1 MKFIVILLLIISTNP
16 LISRG
21 QKFNPAINKDSL
33 VKTIVKDMP
42 DDKKKEF
49 LTEYDSANEQAKE
62 FFLVMFSM
70 PRSSK
75 KELVE
80 NIKSNYANIDAL
92 KTGYEKLVP
101 QGFIVSIEFNPA
113 ENLLSMPESI
123 SLTIVRK
130 AGKDSVPMQDWNL
143 PYHSAKL
150 DEMLKVVGWNYET
163 LKAIK
168 KLLDTAHCIS
178 IENREIAEIG
188 FARSGM
194 GKYSYLLFGK
204 DLTSEQIKK
213 FNGGCSMIFYK
224 KNIVLEYGG
233 GAIGPDCFPD
243 K

>member
-1 MKFIVILLLIISTNP
+1 MKSIAVLLLIITTAP
-16 LISRG
+16 QIAKC
-21 QKFNPAINKDSL
+21 QKFNAAINKDSL
-33 VKTIVKDMP
+33 FKTIVKDMRE
-42 DDKKKEF
+42 DKKKEF
-49 LTEYDSANEQAKE
+49 LTQYNSANEQAKE
-62 FFLVMFSM
+62 FLLVMFSM

-80 NIKSNYANIDAL
+80 NIKSNYASVAAL

-101 QGFIVSIEFNPA
+101 KIFFVSIEFDAA

-123 SLTIVRK
+123 SLTIEK
-130 AGKDSVPMQDWNL
+130 KIGKDSVPMQDWNL
-143 PYHSAKL
+143 PYHSDKL
-150 DEMLKVVGWNYET
+150 DEMLKVVGWSYET

-168 KLLDTAHCIS
+168 KLLDAAHCIS
-178 IENREIAEIG
+178 IENREITDIG

-194 GKYSYLLFGK
+194 GKYSYLLFDK
-204 DLTSEQIKK
+204 DLTREQIKK
-213 FNGGCSMIFYK
+213 YNDGCSAIFYK